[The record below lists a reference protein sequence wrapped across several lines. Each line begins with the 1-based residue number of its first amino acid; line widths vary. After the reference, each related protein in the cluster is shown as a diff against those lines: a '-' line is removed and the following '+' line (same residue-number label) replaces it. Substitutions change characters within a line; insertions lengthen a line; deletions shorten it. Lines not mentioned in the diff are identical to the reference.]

1 MAVIYVG
8 GSSQYSTI
16 QQGIQAA
23 EQTGATTVIVNA
35 GTYTGN
41 DVLSSADNGLTISGS
56 QGVSITGS
64 FSISNASSVTLS
76 GLSFQGNGSNV
87 AVTATNSQ
95 SLSIVGNNF
104 TGTGQAVLLDGSTNS
119 SVSNNSIF
127 NTTASAIEAKN
138 GANSNLFSSNTINGD
153 TTPGTIGAIYLHGA
167 NNSTVT
173 HNQITNTT
181 GAAISLSDFFGPGT
195 TGTQNNGSV
204 VSFNSLNQVDT
215 TAPDSGAIYILGRS
229 QEQNAN
235 ITVSNNLIQNVGSAA
250 AVGSPT
256 EHAVGIYLDDNTSG
270 VSVTSNVVIAT
281 ATLTD
286 PFEIHGGSNDTIS
299 GNIFDLTSGVTDF
312 GLFQQDPA
320 NQAPVGSF
328 AQLVNDNITG
338 NIFATEA
345 ASPHNPGYADLTG
358 GIGQISIAGNN
369 YWAFSGAP
377 LNVAGTNAAG
387 DSAAQYNPPAA
398 HAAQSISDYAAWSAP
413 GINFQAIDVADIGL
427 LPSSITLVS
436 EPASIL
442 LLPVF
447 LLAVL
452 LKRRRQAQP
461 NSFIAHGAFQI
472 LVMCAIFP
480 SANCMTYT

>member
-1 MAVIYVG
+1 MAVVYVG
-8 GSSQYSTI
+8 GNSQYSTI
-16 QQGIQAA
+16 QEGIQAA
-23 EQTGATTVIVNA
+23 EQFAGANTVIVNP
-35 GTYTGN
+35 GNYTGI

-64 FSISNASSVTLS
+64 FNLSSAQSVTLS

-87 AVTATNSQ
+87 AITALNSQ
-95 SLSIVGNNF
+95 NLSISNNSF
-104 TGTGQAVLLDGSTNS
+104 IGTSQAVVLDGSTGS
-119 SVSNNSIF
+119 SVSHNVIL
-127 NTTASAIEAKN
+127 NTTNSAIEAKN
-138 GANSNLFSSNTINGD
+138 GANSNVFNSNTINGD
-153 TTPGTIGAIYLHGA
+153 TTVGTIGAIYLHGA

-181 GAAISLSDFFGPGT
+181 GAAISLSDFFDPGT
-195 TGTQNNGSV
+195 TATQNNGSV
-204 VSFNSLNQVDT
+204 VAFNSLNHVDT
-215 TAPDSGAIYILGRS
+215 IAPDSGAIYILGRS

-235 ITVSNNLIQNVGSAA
+235 ITVSTNLVQNVGSAT

-256 EHAVGIYLDDNTSG
+256 EHAVGIYLDDNASG
-270 VSVTSNVVIAT
+270 VSVTSNIVIAT

-312 GLFQQDPA
+312 GLFQQDPS
-320 NQAPVGSF
+320 NQAPVVGGSF
-328 AQLVNDNITG
+328 AQLANDNVIG

-358 GIGQISIAGNN
+358 GIGRISIAGND

-377 LNVAGTNAAG
+377 LNVAGTNASG

-398 HAAQSISDYAAWSAP
+398 HAAQSISDYGTWSAP

-427 LPSSITLVS
+427 VPDSITFVN

-447 LLAVL
+447 ILSLL
-452 LKRRRQAQP
+452 LKRRRLRAP
-461 NSFIAHGAFQI
+461 N
-472 LVMCAIFP
+472 LVQGLCP
-480 SANCMTYT
+480 